1 MVIHI
6 DGLTLR
12 VELERNMGNYQL
24 DWTLYDE
31 NREHIDGW
39 YQFALMPGSYTIAER
54 VIEGIRD
61 NMDRLQFIPER

>member
-1 MVIHI
+1 MVIYL

-24 DWTLYDE
+24 DWMLYDE

-39 YQFALMPGSYTIAER
+39 YMFALMPDSDTIANR
-54 VIEGIRD
+54 VVEGVRD
-61 NMDRLQFIPER
+61 NIHRLQFIPER